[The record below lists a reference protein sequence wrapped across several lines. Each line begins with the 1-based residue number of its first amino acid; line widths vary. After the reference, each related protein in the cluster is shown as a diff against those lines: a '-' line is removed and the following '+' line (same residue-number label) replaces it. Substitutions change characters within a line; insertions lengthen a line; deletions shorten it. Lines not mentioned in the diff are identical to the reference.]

1 MPDINNI
8 FDQPTK
14 EKTTAQVIAE
24 ELIEMCNN
32 GAKQLVDIHQ
42 HPFNKLWIRTQELGV
57 DPQDVLNEL
66 GDKGEK
72 MFALASELV
81 TFILGGYGNIK
92 IANLSPQDY
101 TPPFD
106 YTIDEKGVVKLICC
120 HN

>member
-1 MPDINNI
+1 MPNITNI
-8 FDQPTK
+8 FEQTSK

-92 IANLSPQDY
+92 IANLSPQEY

-106 YTIDEKGVVKLICC
+106 YAIDEKGAVKLIR
-120 HN
+120 